1 MISNRLIIIFGY
13 TVKNSLKQ
21 VYLVGGAVR
30 DKLLGIASKD
40 NDFVVIGETPEMM
53 ESLGFLPIG
62 SDFPVYLHPK
72 TKEEYALGRTERKTG
87 KGYTGFVVDAS
98 PNVTLEEDL
107 ARRDLT
113 INSMALDENGTI
125 IDPFNGQDDLKNK
138 ILRHTTHAFVEDPVR
153 VLRIARFLARYGS
166 EWSIHP
172 STTALMQELKNKGE
186 LEHLVP
192 ERVWLETEK
201 ALGEKHPE
209 LYFQALDGLGIFPEL
224 EQMKNTPQPAN
235 HHPEGDVFVHTML
248 VLRRAA
254 DLNFNLETRFAALT
268 HDFGKA
274 LSYKKQGN
282 LRGHERE
289 GVAVIEAFCE
299 RLKVPNRFRD
309 IGVLTSDN
317 HTLCHTLEQLR
328 PQTIHK
334 LIVTNLNALVHPER
348 FIAFTQACQCDAQGR
363 GATLVDKPYP
373 QAAKLRAIHNELQ
386 KMDKKQIVQDALNSG
401 KKGPEIGEAVKV
413 AQISCIKT
421 FLENEKQ
428 GH

>member
-1 MISNRLIIIFGY
+1 MVGDK
-13 TVKNSLKQ
+13 VQQSLKQ

-30 DKLLGIASKD
+30 DKLLNIQSKD
-40 NDFVVIGETPEMM
+40 NDYVVIGETPEVM
-53 ESLGFLPIG
+53 EALGFLPIG

-72 TKEEYALGRTERKTG
+72 TKDEYALGRTERKSG

-113 INSMALDENGTI
+113 INSMALDENGTV

-138 ILRHTTHAFVEDPVR
+138 ILRHTTQAFVEDPVR

-209 LYFQALDGLGIFPEL
+209 LYFQALDGLGIFPEI

-274 LSYKKQGN
+274 LSYKKRGN

-289 GVAVIEAFCE
+289 GVAVVEAFCE

-363 GATLVDKPYP
+363 GETLVDKPYP

-386 KMDKKQIVQDALNSG
+386 KMDKKQIVQDALKSG
-401 KKGPEIGEAVKV
+401 KKGPEIGETVKQ
-413 AQISCIKT
+413 AEIDCIKA
-421 FLENEKQ
+421 FLQLN
-428 GH
+428 G

>member
-1 MISNRLIIIFGY
+1 MKSN
-13 TVKNSLKQ
+13 LKQ

-30 DKLLGIASKD
+30 DKLLNIKSKD
-40 NDFVVIGETPEMM
+40 NDYVVIGETPKTM
-53 ESLGFLPIG
+53 ESLGFVPIG

-72 TKEEYALGRTERKTG
+72 TKEEYALGRTERKSG

-98 PNVTLEEDL
+98 PTVTLEEDL

-113 INSMALDENGTI
+113 INSMALDEHGNI
-125 IDPFNGQDDLKNK
+125 IDPFNGQTDLQNK
-138 ILRHTTHAFVEDPVR
+138 TLRHTTEAFVEDPVR

-166 EWSIHP
+166 DWRIHP
-172 STTALMQELKNKGE
+172 STYALMRELKNKGE
-186 LEHLVP
+186 LNHLVP

-209 LYFQALDGLGIFPEL
+209 LYFEALQGLGIFPEL
-224 EQMKNTPQPAN
+224 ERMVNVPQPAN

-248 VLRRAA
+248 VLKRAA
-254 DLNFNLETRFAALT
+254 DLNFNLEARFAALT

-274 LSYKKQGN
+274 LSFKKHGN

-309 IGVLTSDN
+309 VGVLTSDN
-317 HTLCHTLEQLR
+317 HTLCHTIDQLR

-363 GATLVDKPYP
+363 GETLVDKPYP
-373 QAAKLRAIHNELQ
+373 QAAKLRAIHTELQ
-386 KMDKKQIVQDALNSG
+386 KMDKKQVVQDALKNG
-401 KKGPEIGEAVKV
+401 KKGPEIGEEVKL
-413 AQISCIKT
+413 AEINCIKA
-421 FLENEKQ
+421 FLEHEKSQ
-428 GH
+428 A

>member
-1 MISNRLIIIFGY
+1 MKSN
-13 TVKNSLKQ
+13 LKQ

-30 DKLLGIASKD
+30 DKLLNIKSKD
-40 NDFVVIGETPEMM
+40 NDYVVIGETPKTM
-53 ESLGFLPIG
+53 ESLGFVPIG

-72 TKEEYALGRTERKTG
+72 TKEEYALGRTERKSG

-98 PNVTLEEDL
+98 PTVTLEEDL

-113 INSMALDENGTI
+113 INSMALDEHGNI
-125 IDPFNGQDDLKNK
+125 IDPFNGQTDLQNK
-138 ILRHTTHAFVEDPVR
+138 TLRHTTEAFVEDPVR

-166 EWSIHP
+166 DWRIHP
-172 STTALMQELKNKGE
+172 STYALMRELKNKGE
-186 LEHLVP
+186 LNHLVP

-201 ALGEKHPE
+201 ALGEKYPE
-209 LYFQALDGLGIFPEL
+209 LYFEALQGLGVFPEL
-224 EQMKNTPQPAN
+224 ERMVNVPQPAN

-254 DLNFNLETRFAALT
+254 DLNFNLEARFAALT

-274 LSYKKQGN
+274 LSFKKYGN

-309 IGVLTSDN
+309 VGVLTSDN
-317 HTLCHTLEQLR
+317 HTLCHTIDQLR

-363 GATLVDKPYP
+363 GETLVDKPYP
-373 QAAKLRAIHNELQ
+373 QAAKLRAIHTELQ
-386 KMDKKQIVQDALNSG
+386 KMDKKQVVQNALKNG
-401 KKGPEIGEAVKV
+401 KKGPEIGEEVKL
-413 AQISCIKT
+413 AEINCIKA
-421 FLENEKQ
+421 FLEHEKSQ
-428 GH
+428 AQ

>member
-1 MISNRLIIIFGY
+1 MKSN
-13 TVKNSLKQ
+13 LKK

-30 DKLLGIASKD
+30 DKLLNIKSKD
-40 NDFVVIGETPEMM
+40 NDYVVIGETPKTM
-53 ESLGFLPIG
+53 ESLGFVPIG

-72 TKEEYALGRTERKTG
+72 TKEEYALGRTERKSG

-98 PNVTLEEDL
+98 PTVTLEEDL

-113 INSMALDENGTI
+113 INSMALDEHGNI
-125 IDPFNGQDDLKNK
+125 IDPFNGQTDLQNK
-138 ILRHTTHAFVEDPVR
+138 TLRHTTEAFVEDPVR

-166 EWSIHP
+166 DWRIHP
-172 STTALMQELKNKGE
+172 STYALMRELKNKGE
-186 LEHLVP
+186 LNHLVP

-209 LYFQALDGLGIFPEL
+209 LYFEALQGLGVFPEL
-224 EQMKNTPQPAN
+224 ERMVNVPQPAN

-254 DLNFNLETRFAALT
+254 DLNFNLEARFAALT

-274 LSYKKQGN
+274 LSFKKYGN

-317 HTLCHTLEQLR
+317 HTLCHTIDQLR

-363 GATLVDKPYP
+363 GETLVDKPYP
-373 QAAKLRAIHNELQ
+373 QSAKLRAIHTELQ
-386 KMDKKQIVQDALNSG
+386 KMDKKQVVQNALKNG
-401 KKGPEIGEAVKV
+401 KKGPEIGEEVKL
-413 AQISCIKT
+413 AEINCIKA
-421 FLENEKQ
+421 FLEHEKSQ
-428 GH
+428 A

>member
-1 MISNRLIIIFGY
+1 MKS
-13 TVKNSLKQ
+13 SLKN

-30 DKLLGIASKD
+30 DKLLNIASKD
-40 NDFVVIGETPEMM
+40 NDYVVIGETPSTM

-72 TKEEYALGRTERKTG
+72 TKEEYALGRTERKSG

-98 PNVTLEEDL
+98 PSVTLEEDL

-113 INSMALDENGTI
+113 INSMALDENGKI
-125 IDPFNGQDDLKNK
+125 IDPFNGQHDLQNK
-138 ILRHTTHAFVEDPVR
+138 ILRHTTHAF
-153 VLRIARFLARYGS
+153 LARYGS
-166 EWSIHP
+166 DWQIHP
-172 STTALMQELKNKGE
+172 STYALMRELKNKGE
-186 LEHLVP
+186 LNHLVP

-201 ALGEKHPE
+201 ALSEKHPE
-209 LYFQALDGLGIFPEL
+209 LYFQALDGLGIFPEI
-224 EQMKNTPQPAN
+224 EQMKNVPQPAN

-274 LSYKKQGN
+274 LSYKIRGN

-289 GVAVIEAFCE
+289 GVAVVESFCN

-317 HTLCHTLEQLR
+317 HTLCHTIDQLR

-334 LIVTNLNALVHPER
+334 LIVTNLNGLVHPER
-348 FIAFTQACQCDAQGR
+348 FLAFTQACQCDAQGR
-363 GATLVDKPYP
+363 GETLVNKPYP
-373 QAAKLRAIHNELQ
+373 QAIKLRAIHSKLQ
-386 KMDKKQIVQDALNSG
+386 QMDKKHIVQEALKSG
-401 KKGPEIGEAVKV
+401 KKGPEIGEAVKL
-413 AQISCIKT
+413 AEINCIKA
-421 FLENEKQ
+421 FLSDEPSTTS
-428 GH
+428 

>member
-1 MISNRLIIIFGY
+1 MVGNK
-13 TVKNSLKQ
+13 VQQSLKQ

-30 DKLLGIASKD
+30 DKLLNIQSKD
-40 NDFVVIGETPEMM
+40 NDYVVIGETPETM
-53 ESLGFLPIG
+53 EALGFLPIG
-62 SDFPVYLHPK
+62 SDFPVYLHPN
-72 TKEEYALGRTERKTG
+72 TKEEYALGRTERKSG

-125 IDPFNGQDDLKNK
+125 IDPFNGQADLKNK
-138 ILRHTTHAFVEDPVR
+138 ILRHTTQAFVEDPVR

-166 EWSIHP
+166 DWSIHP
-172 STTALMQELKNKGE
+172 STTALMHELKNKGE

-209 LYFQALDGLGIFPEL
+209 LYFQALDGLGIFPEI

-254 DLNFNLETRFAALT
+254 DLGFNLETRFAALT

-274 LSYKKQGN
+274 LSYKKRGN

-289 GVAVIEAFCE
+289 GVAVVEAFCE

-363 GATLVDKPYP
+363 GETLVDKPYP

-386 KMDKKQIVQDALNSG
+386 KMDKKQIVQDALKSG
-401 KKGPEIGEAVKV
+401 KKGPEIGETVKQ
-413 AQISCIKT
+413 AEIDCIKA
-421 FLENEKQ
+421 FLNTNTLKVT
-428 GH
+428 

>member
-1 MISNRLIIIFGY
+1 MKSN
-13 TVKNSLKQ
+13 LKQ

-30 DKLLGIASKD
+30 DKLLNIKSKD
-40 NDFVVIGETPEMM
+40 NDYVVIGETPKTM
-53 ESLGFLPIG
+53 ESLGFVPIG

-72 TKEEYALGRTERKTG
+72 TKEEYALGRTERKSG

-98 PNVTLEEDL
+98 PTVTLEEDL

-113 INSMALDENGTI
+113 INSMALDEHGNI
-125 IDPFNGQDDLKNK
+125 IDPFNGQTDLQNK
-138 ILRHTTHAFVEDPVR
+138 TLRHTTEAFVEDPVR

-166 EWSIHP
+166 DWRIHP
-172 STTALMQELKNKGE
+172 STYALMRELKNKGE
-186 LEHLVP
+186 LNHLVP

-209 LYFQALDGLGIFPEL
+209 LYFEALQGLGIFPEL
-224 EQMKNTPQPAN
+224 ERMVNVPQPAN

-254 DLNFNLETRFAALT
+254 DLNFNLEARFAALT

-274 LSYKKQGN
+274 LSFKKYGN

-309 IGVLTSDN
+309 VGVLTSDN
-317 HTLCHTLEQLR
+317 HTLCHTVDQLR

-363 GATLVDKPYP
+363 GETLVDKPYP
-373 QAAKLRAIHNELQ
+373 QAAKLRAIHTELQ
-386 KMDKKQIVQDALNSG
+386 KMDKKQVVQDALKNG
-401 KKGPEIGEAVKV
+401 KKGPEIGEEVKL
-413 AQISCIKT
+413 AEINCIKA
-421 FLENEKQ
+421 FLEHEKSQ
-428 GH
+428 A

>member
-1 MISNRLIIIFGY
+1 MKSN
-13 TVKNSLKQ
+13 LKQ

-30 DKLLGIASKD
+30 DKLLNIKSKD
-40 NDFVVIGETPEMM
+40 NDYVVIGETPKTM
-53 ESLGFLPIG
+53 ESLGFVPIG

-72 TKEEYALGRTERKTG
+72 TKEEYALGRTERKSG

-98 PNVTLEEDL
+98 PTVTLEEDL

-113 INSMALDENGTI
+113 INSMALDEDGNI
-125 IDPFNGQDDLKNK
+125 IDPFNGQTDLQNK
-138 ILRHTTHAFVEDPVR
+138 TLRHTTAAFVEDPVR

-166 EWSIHP
+166 QWSIHP
-172 STTALMQELKNKGE
+172 STTALMRELKNKGE
-186 LEHLVP
+186 LTHLVP

-209 LYFQALDGLGIFPEL
+209 LYFEALQGLGIFPEL
-224 EQMKNTPQPAN
+224 ERMVNVPQPAN

-248 VLRRAA
+248 VLKRAA
-254 DLNFNLETRFAALT
+254 GLNFNLETRFAALT

-274 LSYKKQGN
+274 LSFKKHGN

-289 GVAVIEAFCE
+289 GVAVVEAFCE

-317 HTLCHTLEQLR
+317 HTLCHTIDQLR
-328 PQTIHK
+328 PQTVHK

-363 GATLVDKPYP
+363 GETLVDKPYP
-373 QAAKLRAIHNELQ
+373 QAAKLRAIFSELQ
-386 KMDKKQIVQDALNSG
+386 KMDKKQVVQNALKNG
-401 KKGPEIGEAVKV
+401 KKGPEIGEEVKL
-413 AQISCIKT
+413 AEISCIKT
-421 FLENEKQ
+421 FLQNEKL
-428 GH
+428 

>member
-1 MISNRLIIIFGY
+1 MKSN
-13 TVKNSLKQ
+13 LKQ

-30 DKLLGIASKD
+30 DKLLNIKSKD
-40 NDFVVIGETPEMM
+40 NDYVVIGETPKTM
-53 ESLGFLPIG
+53 ESLGFVPIG

-72 TKEEYALGRTERKTG
+72 TKEEYALGRTERKSG

-98 PNVTLEEDL
+98 PTVTLEEDL

-113 INSMALDENGTI
+113 INSMALDEHGNI
-125 IDPFNGQDDLKNK
+125 IDPFNGQTDLQNK
-138 ILRHTTHAFVEDPVR
+138 TLRHTTEAFVEDPVR

-166 EWSIHP
+166 DWRIHP
-172 STTALMQELKNKGE
+172 STYALMRELKNKGE
-186 LEHLVP
+186 LNHLVP

-209 LYFQALDGLGIFPEL
+209 LYFEALQGLGIFPEL
-224 EQMKNTPQPAN
+224 ERMVNVPQPAN

-254 DLNFNLETRFAALT
+254 DLNFNLEARFAALT

-274 LSYKKQGN
+274 LSFKKHGN

-309 IGVLTSDN
+309 VGVLTSDN
-317 HTLCHTLEQLR
+317 HTLCHTIDQLR

-363 GATLVDKPYP
+363 GETLVDKPYP
-373 QAAKLRAIHNELQ
+373 QAAKLRAIHTELQ
-386 KMDKKQIVQDALNSG
+386 KMDKKQVVQDALKNG
-401 KKGPEIGEAVKV
+401 KKGPEIGEEVKL
-413 AQISCIKT
+413 AEINCIKA
-421 FLENEKQ
+421 FLEHEKSQ
-428 GH
+428 AQ

>member
-1 MISNRLIIIFGY
+1 MKSN
-13 TVKNSLKQ
+13 LKQ

-30 DKLLGIASKD
+30 DKLLNIKSKD
-40 NDFVVIGETPEMM
+40 NDYVVIGETPKTM
-53 ESLGFLPIG
+53 ESLGFVPIG

-72 TKEEYALGRTERKTG
+72 TKEEYALGRTERKSG

-98 PNVTLEEDL
+98 PTVTLEEDL

-113 INSMALDENGTI
+113 INSMALDEHGNI
-125 IDPFNGQDDLKNK
+125 IDPFNGQTDLQNK
-138 ILRHTTHAFVEDPVR
+138 TLRHTTEAFVEDPVR

-166 EWSIHP
+166 DWRIHP
-172 STTALMQELKNKGE
+172 STYALMRELKNKGE
-186 LEHLVP
+186 LNHLVP

-209 LYFQALDGLGIFPEL
+209 LYFEALQGLGIFPEL
-224 EQMKNTPQPAN
+224 ERMVNVPQPAN

-254 DLNFNLETRFAALT
+254 DLNFNLEARFAALT

-274 LSYKKQGN
+274 LSFKKYGN

-309 IGVLTSDN
+309 VGVLTSDN
-317 HTLCHTLEQLR
+317 HTLCHTIDQLR

-363 GATLVDKPYP
+363 GETLVDKPYP
-373 QAAKLRAIHNELQ
+373 QAAKLRAIHTELQ
-386 KMDKKQIVQDALNSG
+386 KMDKKQVVQDALKNG
-401 KKGPEIGEAVKV
+401 KKGPEIGEEVKL
-413 AQISCIKT
+413 AEINCIKA
-421 FLENEKQ
+421 FLEHEKPQ
-428 GH
+428 A

>member
-1 MISNRLIIIFGY
+1 MVGDK
-13 TVKNSLKQ
+13 VQQSLKQ

-30 DKLLGIASKD
+30 DKLLNIQSKD
-40 NDFVVIGETPEMM
+40 NDYVVIGETPETM
-53 ESLGFLPIG
+53 EALGFLPIG

-72 TKEEYALGRTERKTG
+72 TKEEYALGRTERKSG

-113 INSMALDENGTI
+113 INSMALDENGTV

-209 LYFQALDGLGIFPEL
+209 LYFQALDGLGIFPEI

-254 DLNFNLETRFAALT
+254 DLGFNLETRFAALT

-289 GVAVIEAFCE
+289 GVAVVEAFCE

-363 GATLVDKPYP
+363 GETLVDKPYP

-386 KMDKKQIVQDALNSG
+386 KMDKKQIVQDALKSG
-401 KKGPEIGEAVKV
+401 KKGPEIGETVKQ
-413 AQISCIKT
+413 AEIDCIKA
-421 FLENEKQ
+421 FLQLN
-428 GH
+428 G

>member
-1 MISNRLIIIFGY
+1 MKSN
-13 TVKNSLKQ
+13 LKK

-30 DKLLGIASKD
+30 DKLLNIKSKD
-40 NDFVVIGETPEMM
+40 NDYVVIGETPKTM
-53 ESLGFLPIG
+53 ESLGFVPIG

-72 TKEEYALGRTERKTG
+72 TKEEYALGRTERKSG

-98 PNVTLEEDL
+98 PTVTLEEDL

-113 INSMALDENGTI
+113 INSMALDEHGNI
-125 IDPFNGQDDLKNK
+125 IDPFNGQTDLQNK
-138 ILRHTTHAFVEDPVR
+138 TLRHTTEAFVEDPVR

-166 EWSIHP
+166 DWRIHP
-172 STTALMQELKNKGE
+172 STYALMRELKNKGE
-186 LEHLVP
+186 LNHLVP

-201 ALGEKHPE
+201 ALGEKYPE
-209 LYFQALDGLGIFPEL
+209 LYFEALQGLGIFPEL
-224 EQMKNTPQPAN
+224 ERMVNVPQPAN

-274 LSYKKQGN
+274 LSFKKYGN

-309 IGVLTSDN
+309 VGVLTSDN
-317 HTLCHTLEQLR
+317 HTLCHTIDQLR

-363 GATLVDKPYP
+363 GETLVDKPYP
-373 QAAKLRAIHNELQ
+373 QSAKLRAIHTELQ
-386 KMDKKQIVQDALNSG
+386 KMDKKQVVQNALKNG
-401 KKGPEIGEAVKV
+401 KKGPEIGEEVKL
-413 AQISCIKT
+413 AEINCIKA
-421 FLENEKQ
+421 FLEHEKSQ
-428 GH
+428 A

>member
-1 MISNRLIIIFGY
+1 MKSN
-13 TVKNSLKQ
+13 LKQ

-30 DKLLGIASKD
+30 DKLLNIKSKD
-40 NDFVVIGETPEMM
+40 NDYVVIGETPKTM
-53 ESLGFLPIG
+53 ESLGFVPIG

-72 TKEEYALGRTERKTG
+72 TKEEYALGRTERKSG

-98 PNVTLEEDL
+98 PTVTLEEDL

-113 INSMALDENGTI
+113 INSMALDEHGNI
-125 IDPFNGQDDLKNK
+125 IDPFNGQTDLQNK
-138 ILRHTTHAFVEDPVR
+138 ALRHTTEAFVEDPVR

-166 EWSIHP
+166 DWRIHP
-172 STTALMQELKNKGE
+172 STYALMRELKNKGE
-186 LEHLVP
+186 LNHLVP

-209 LYFQALDGLGIFPEL
+209 LYFEALQGLGIFPEL
-224 EQMKNTPQPAN
+224 ERMVNVPQPAN

-254 DLNFNLETRFAALT
+254 DLNFNLEARFAALT

-274 LSYKKQGN
+274 LSFKKYGN

-309 IGVLTSDN
+309 VGVLTSDN
-317 HTLCHTLEQLR
+317 HTLCHTIDQLR

-363 GATLVDKPYP
+363 GETLVDKPYP
-373 QAAKLRAIHNELQ
+373 QATKLRAIHTELQ
-386 KMDKKQIVQDALNSG
+386 KMDKKQVVQDALKNG
-401 KKGPEIGEAVKV
+401 KKGPEIGEEVKL
-413 AQISCIKT
+413 AEINCIKA
-421 FLENEKQ
+421 FLEHEKPQ
-428 GH
+428 A

>member
-1 MISNRLIIIFGY
+1 VKSN
-13 TVKNSLKQ
+13 LKQ

-30 DKLLGIASKD
+30 DKLLNIKSKD
-40 NDFVVIGETPEMM
+40 NDYVVIGETPKTM
-53 ESLGFLPIG
+53 ESLGFVPIG

-72 TKEEYALGRTERKTG
+72 TKEEYALGRTERKSG

-98 PNVTLEEDL
+98 PTVTLEEDL

-113 INSMALDENGTI
+113 INSMALDEHGNI
-125 IDPFNGQDDLKNK
+125 IDPFNGQTDLQNK
-138 ILRHTTHAFVEDPVR
+138 TLRHTTEAFVEDPVR

-166 EWSIHP
+166 DWRIHP
-172 STTALMQELKNKGE
+172 STYALMRELKNKGE
-186 LEHLVP
+186 LNHLVP

-209 LYFQALDGLGIFPEL
+209 LYFEALQGLGIFPEL
-224 EQMKNTPQPAN
+224 ERMVNVPQPAN

-248 VLRRAA
+248 VLKRAA
-254 DLNFNLETRFAALT
+254 DLNFNLEARFAALT

-274 LSYKKQGN
+274 LSFKKHGN

-309 IGVLTSDN
+309 VGVLTSDN
-317 HTLCHTLEQLR
+317 HTLCHTIDQLR

-363 GATLVDKPYP
+363 GETLVDKPYP
-373 QAAKLRAIHNELQ
+373 QAAKLRAIHTELQ
-386 KMDKKQIVQDALNSG
+386 KMDKKQVVQDALKNG
-401 KKGPEIGEAVKV
+401 KKGPEIGEEVKL
-413 AQISCIKT
+413 AEINCIKA
-421 FLENEKQ
+421 FLEHEKSQ
-428 GH
+428 A

>member
-1 MISNRLIIIFGY
+1 MKSN
-13 TVKNSLKQ
+13 LKQ

-30 DKLLGIASKD
+30 DKLLNIKSKD
-40 NDFVVIGETPEMM
+40 NDYVVIGETPKTM
-53 ESLGFLPIG
+53 ESLGFVPIG

-72 TKEEYALGRTERKTG
+72 TKEEYALGRTERKSG

-98 PNVTLEEDL
+98 PTVTLEEDL

-113 INSMALDENGTI
+113 INSMALDEHGNI
-125 IDPFNGQDDLKNK
+125 IDPFNGQTDLQNK
-138 ILRHTTHAFVEDPVR
+138 TLRHTTEAFVEDPVR

-166 EWSIHP
+166 DWRIHP
-172 STTALMQELKNKGE
+172 STYALMRELKNKGE
-186 LEHLVP
+186 LNHLVP

-209 LYFQALDGLGIFPEL
+209 LYFEALQGLGVFPEL
-224 EQMKNTPQPAN
+224 ERMVNVPQPAN

-248 VLRRAA
+248 VLRRSA
-254 DLNFNLETRFAALT
+254 DLNFNLEARFAALT

-274 LSYKKQGN
+274 LSFKKYGN

-317 HTLCHTLEQLR
+317 HTLCHTIDQLR

-363 GATLVDKPYP
+363 GETLVDKPYP
-373 QAAKLRAIHNELQ
+373 QAAKLRAIHTELQ
-386 KMDKKQIVQDALNSG
+386 KMDKKQVVQDALKNG
-401 KKGPEIGEAVKV
+401 KKGPEIGEEVKL
-413 AQISCIKT
+413 AEINCIKA
-421 FLENEKQ
+421 FLEHEKSQ
-428 GH
+428 A

>member
-1 MISNRLIIIFGY
+1 MKSN
-13 TVKNSLKQ
+13 LKQ

-30 DKLLGIASKD
+30 DKLLNIKSKD
-40 NDFVVIGETPEMM
+40 NDYVVIGETPKTM
-53 ESLGFLPIG
+53 ESLGFVPIG

-72 TKEEYALGRTERKTG
+72 TKEEYALGRTERKSG

-98 PNVTLEEDL
+98 PTVTLEEDL

-113 INSMALDENGTI
+113 INSMALDEHGNI
-125 IDPFNGQDDLKNK
+125 IDPFNGQTDLQNK
-138 ILRHTTHAFVEDPVR
+138 ILRHTTAAFVEDPVR

-166 EWSIHP
+166 DWRIHP
-172 STTALMQELKNKGE
+172 STYELMRELKNKGE
-186 LEHLVP
+186 LNHLVP

-209 LYFQALDGLGIFPEL
+209 LYFEALQGLGIFPEL
-224 EQMKNTPQPAN
+224 ERMVNVPQPAN

-254 DLNFNLETRFAALT
+254 DLNFNLEARFAALT

-274 LSYKKQGN
+274 LSFKKYGN

-309 IGVLTSDN
+309 VGVLTSDN
-317 HTLCHTLEQLR
+317 HTLCHTIDQLR

-334 LIVTNLNALVHPER
+334 LIVTNLNALLHPER

-363 GATLVDKPYP
+363 GETLVDKPYP
-373 QAAKLRAIHNELQ
+373 QAAKLRAIHTELQ
-386 KMDKKQIVQDALNSG
+386 KMDKKQVVQDALKNG
-401 KKGPEIGEAVKV
+401 KKGPEIGEEVKL
-413 AQISCIKT
+413 AEINCIKA
-421 FLENEKQ
+421 FLEHEKSQ
-428 GH
+428 A

>member
-1 MISNRLIIIFGY
+1 
-13 TVKNSLKQ
+13 VKHNLKQ

-30 DKLLGIASKD
+30 DQLLNIASKD
-40 NDFVVIGETPEMM
+40 NDYVVIGETPKTM
-53 ESLGFLPIG
+53 ESLGFVPIG

-72 TKEEYALGRTERKTG
+72 TKEEYALGRTERKSG

-113 INSMALDENGTI
+113 INSMALDENGTV
-125 IDPFNGQDDLKNK
+125 IDPFDGQSDLHNK
-138 ILRHTTHAFVEDPVR
+138 ILRHTTEAFVEDPVR

-166 EWSIHP
+166 EWRIHP
-172 STTALMQELKNKGE
+172 STYALMRELKNKGE
-186 LEHLVP
+186 LDHLVP

-209 LYFQALDGLGIFPEL
+209 LYFKALHGLGIFPEI
-224 EQMKNTPQPAN
+224 EQMDGVPQPAN
-235 HHPEGDVFVHTML
+235 HHPEGDVLVHTML

-274 LSYKKQGN
+274 LSFKKRGN

-289 GVAVIEAFCE
+289 GVAVVEKFCE

-334 LIVTNLNALVHPER
+334 LIVNNLNALVHPER

-363 GATLVDKPYP
+363 GDTLVDKPYP
-373 QAAKLRAIHNELQ
+373 QGAKLRAIFYELQ
-386 KMDKKQIVQDALNSG
+386 KLDKKQVVQAALKNG
-401 KKGPEIGEAVKV
+401 KKGPEIGEEVKL
-413 AQISCIKT
+413 AEINCIKA
-421 FLENEKQ
+421 FLQNEQ
-428 GH
+428 ATQ

>member
-1 MISNRLIIIFGY
+1 MKSN
-13 TVKNSLKQ
+13 LKQ

-30 DKLLGIASKD
+30 DKLLNIKSKD
-40 NDFVVIGETPEMM
+40 NDYVVIGETPKTM
-53 ESLGFLPIG
+53 ESLGFVPIG

-72 TKEEYALGRTERKTG
+72 TKEEYALGRTERKSG

-98 PNVTLEEDL
+98 PTVTLEEDL

-113 INSMALDENGTI
+113 INSMALDEHGNI
-125 IDPFNGQDDLKNK
+125 IDPFNGQADLQNK
-138 ILRHTTHAFVEDPVR
+138 TLRHTTEAFVEDPVR

-166 EWSIHP
+166 DWRIHP
-172 STTALMQELKNKGE
+172 STYALMRELKNKGE
-186 LEHLVP
+186 LNHLVP

-201 ALGEKHPE
+201 ALGEKYPE
-209 LYFQALDGLGIFPEL
+209 LYFEALQGLGVFPEL
-224 EQMKNTPQPAN
+224 ERMVNVPQPAN

-274 LSYKKQGN
+274 LSFKKYGN

-317 HTLCHTLEQLR
+317 HTLCHTIDQLR

-363 GATLVDKPYP
+363 GETLVDKPYP
-373 QAAKLRAIHNELQ
+373 QSAKLRAIHTELQ
-386 KMDKKQIVQDALNSG
+386 KMDKKLVVQNALKNG
-401 KKGPEIGEAVKV
+401 KKGPEIGEEVKL
-413 AQISCIKT
+413 AEINCIKA
-421 FLENEKQ
+421 FLEHEKSQ
-428 GH
+428 A

>member
-1 MISNRLIIIFGY
+1 MKSN
-13 TVKNSLKQ
+13 LKQ

-30 DKLLGIASKD
+30 DKLLNIKSKD
-40 NDFVVIGETPEMM
+40 NDYVVIGETPKTM
-53 ESLGFLPIG
+53 ESLGFVPIG

-72 TKEEYALGRTERKTG
+72 TKEEYALGRTERKSG

-98 PNVTLEEDL
+98 PTVTLEEDL

-113 INSMALDENGTI
+113 INSMALDEHGNI
-125 IDPFNGQDDLKNK
+125 IDPFNGQADLQNK
-138 ILRHTTHAFVEDPVR
+138 TLRHTTEAFVEDPVR

-166 EWSIHP
+166 DWRIHP
-172 STTALMQELKNKGE
+172 STYALMRELKNKGE
-186 LEHLVP
+186 LNHLVP

-209 LYFQALDGLGIFPEL
+209 LYFEALQGLGIFPEL
-224 EQMKNTPQPAN
+224 ERMVNVPQPAN

-274 LSYKKQGN
+274 LSFKKYGN

-309 IGVLTSDN
+309 VGVLTSDN
-317 HTLCHTLEQLR
+317 HTLCHTIDQLR

-348 FIAFTQACQCDAQGR
+348 FTAFTQACQCDAQGR
-363 GATLVDKPYP
+363 GETLVDKPYP
-373 QAAKLRAIHNELQ
+373 QSAKLRAIHTELQ
-386 KMDKKQIVQDALNSG
+386 KMDKKLVVQNALKNG
-401 KKGPEIGEAVKV
+401 KKGPEIGEEVKL
-413 AQISCIKT
+413 AEINCIKA
-421 FLENEKQ
+421 FLEHEKSQ
-428 GH
+428 A

>member
-1 MISNRLIIIFGY
+1 MKSN
-13 TVKNSLKQ
+13 LKQ

-30 DKLLGIASKD
+30 DKLLNIKSKD
-40 NDFVVIGETPEMM
+40 NDYVVIGETPKTM
-53 ESLGFLPIG
+53 ESLGFVPIG

-72 TKEEYALGRTERKTG
+72 TKEEYALGRTERKSG

-98 PNVTLEEDL
+98 PTVTLEEDL

-113 INSMALDENGTI
+113 INSMALDEHGNI
-125 IDPFNGQDDLKNK
+125 IDPFNGQADLQNK
-138 ILRHTTHAFVEDPVR
+138 TLRHTTEAFVEDPVR

-166 EWSIHP
+166 DWRIHP
-172 STTALMQELKNKGE
+172 STYALMRELKNKGE
-186 LEHLVP
+186 LNHLVP

-209 LYFQALDGLGIFPEL
+209 LYFEALQGLGIFPEL
-224 EQMKNTPQPAN
+224 ERMVNVPQPAN

-254 DLNFNLETRFAALT
+254 DLNFNLEARFAALT

-274 LSYKKQGN
+274 LSFKKHGN

-309 IGVLTSDN
+309 VGVLTSDN
-317 HTLCHTLEQLR
+317 HTLCHTIDQLR

-363 GATLVDKPYP
+363 GETLVDKPYP
-373 QAAKLRAIHNELQ
+373 QAAKLRAIHTELQ
-386 KMDKKQIVQDALNSG
+386 KMDKKQVVQDALKNG
-401 KKGPEIGEAVKV
+401 KKGPEIGEEVKL
-413 AQISCIKT
+413 AEINCIKA
-421 FLENEKQ
+421 FLEHEKSQ
-428 GH
+428 A

>member
-1 MISNRLIIIFGY
+1 MVGDK
-13 TVKNSLKQ
+13 VQQSLKQ

-30 DKLLGIASKD
+30 DKLLNIQSKD
-40 NDFVVIGETPEMM
+40 NDYVVIGETPEVM
-53 ESLGFLPIG
+53 EALGFLPIG
-62 SDFPVYLHPK
+62 SDFPVYLHPH
-72 TKEEYALGRTERKTG
+72 TKEEYALGRTERKSG

-113 INSMALDENGTI
+113 INSMALDENGTV
-125 IDPFNGQDDLKNK
+125 IDPFNGQADLKNK
-138 ILRHTTHAFVEDPVR
+138 ILRHTTQAFVEDPVR

-166 EWSIHP
+166 DWSIHP
-172 STTALMQELKNKGE
+172 STTALMHELKNKGE

-209 LYFQALDGLGIFPEL
+209 LYFQALDGLGIFPEI

-254 DLNFNLETRFAALT
+254 DLGFNLETRFAALT

-274 LSYKKQGN
+274 LSYKKRGN

-289 GVAVIEAFCE
+289 GVAVVEAFCE

-363 GATLVDKPYP
+363 GETLVDKPYP

-386 KMDKKQIVQDALNSG
+386 KMDKKQIVQDALKSG
-401 KKGPEIGEAVKV
+401 KKGPEIGETVKQ
-413 AQISCIKT
+413 AEIDCIKG
-421 FLENEKQ
+421 FLQLN
-428 GH
+428 G

>member
-1 MISNRLIIIFGY
+1 MQQ
-13 TVKNSLKQ
+13 SLKQ

-30 DKLLGIASKD
+30 DKLLNIQSKD
-40 NDFVVIGETPEMM
+40 NDYVVIGETPEVM
-53 ESLGFLPIG
+53 EALGFLPIG

-72 TKEEYALGRTERKTG
+72 TKEEYALGRTERKSG

-113 INSMALDENGTI
+113 INSMALDENGTV
-125 IDPFNGQDDLKNK
+125 IDPFNGQADLKNK
-138 ILRHTTHAFVEDPVR
+138 ILRHTTEAFVEDPVR

-172 STTALMQELKNKGE
+172 STTALMQELKNKDE

-209 LYFQALDGLGIFPEL
+209 LYFQALDGLGIFPEI
-224 EQMKNTPQPAN
+224 EQMKSTPQPAN

-274 LSYKKQGN
+274 LSYKKRGN

-289 GVAVIEAFCE
+289 GVAVVEAFCE

-363 GATLVDKPYP
+363 GETLVDKPYP

-386 KMDKKQIVQDALNSG
+386 QMDKKQIVQDALKSG
-401 KKGPEIGEAVKV
+401 KKGPEIGETVKQ
-413 AQISCIKT
+413 AEIDCIKA
-421 FLENEKQ
+421 FLQLN
-428 GH
+428 G

>member
-1 MISNRLIIIFGY
+1 MKSN
-13 TVKNSLKQ
+13 LKQ

-30 DKLLGIASKD
+30 DKLLNIKSKD
-40 NDFVVIGETPEMM
+40 NDYVVIGETPKTM
-53 ESLGFLPIG
+53 ESLGFVPIG

-72 TKEEYALGRTERKTG
+72 TKEEYALGRTERKSG

-98 PNVTLEEDL
+98 PTVTLEEDL

-113 INSMALDENGTI
+113 INSMALDEHGNI
-125 IDPFNGQDDLKNK
+125 IDPFNGQTDLQNK
-138 ILRHTTHAFVEDPVR
+138 TLRHTTEAFVEDPVR

-166 EWSIHP
+166 DWRIHP
-172 STTALMQELKNKGE
+172 STYALMRELKNKGE
-186 LEHLVP
+186 LNHLVP

-209 LYFQALDGLGIFPEL
+209 LYFEALQGLGIFPEL
-224 EQMKNTPQPAN
+224 ERMVNVPQPAN

-254 DLNFNLETRFAALT
+254 DLNFNLEARFAALT

-274 LSYKKQGN
+274 LSFKKYGN

-309 IGVLTSDN
+309 VGVLTSDN
-317 HTLCHTLEQLR
+317 HTLCHTIDQLR

-363 GATLVDKPYP
+363 GETLVDKPYP
-373 QAAKLRAIHNELQ
+373 QAAKLRAIHTELQ
-386 KMDKKQIVQDALNSG
+386 KMDKKQVVQDALKNG
-401 KKGPEIGEAVKV
+401 KKGPEIGEEVKL
-413 AQISCIKT
+413 AEINCIKA
-421 FLENEKQ
+421 FLGHEKSQ
-428 GH
+428 A

>member
-1 MISNRLIIIFGY
+1 MKSN
-13 TVKNSLKQ
+13 LKQ

-30 DKLLGIASKD
+30 DKLLNIKSKD
-40 NDFVVIGETPEMM
+40 NDYVVIGETPKTM
-53 ESLGFLPIG
+53 ESLGFVPIG

-72 TKEEYALGRTERKTG
+72 TKEEYALGRTERKSG

-98 PNVTLEEDL
+98 PTVTLEEDL

-113 INSMALDENGTI
+113 INSMALDEHGNI
-125 IDPFNGQDDLKNK
+125 IDPFNGQTDLQNK
-138 ILRHTTHAFVEDPVR
+138 TLRHTTEAFVEDPVR

-166 EWSIHP
+166 DWRIHP
-172 STTALMQELKNKGE
+172 STYALMRELKNKGE
-186 LEHLVP
+186 LNHLVS

-201 ALGEKHPE
+201 ALGEKQPE
-209 LYFQALDGLGIFPEL
+209 LYFEALQGLGIFPEL
-224 EQMKNTPQPAN
+224 ERMVNVPQPAN

-254 DLNFNLETRFAALT
+254 DLNFNLEARFAALT

-274 LSYKKQGN
+274 LSFKKYGN

-309 IGVLTSDN
+309 VGVLTSDN
-317 HTLCHTLEQLR
+317 HTLCHTIDQLR

-363 GATLVDKPYP
+363 GETLVDKPYP
-373 QAAKLRAIHNELQ
+373 QAAKLRAIHTELQ
-386 KMDKKQIVQDALNSG
+386 KMDKKQVVQDALKNG
-401 KKGPEIGEAVKV
+401 KKGPEIGEEVKL
-413 AQISCIKT
+413 AEINCIKA
-421 FLENEKQ
+421 FLEHEKSQ
-428 GH
+428 A

>member
-1 MISNRLIIIFGY
+1 MKSN
-13 TVKNSLKQ
+13 LKQ

-30 DKLLGIASKD
+30 DKLLNIKSKD
-40 NDFVVIGETPEMM
+40 NDYVVIGETPKTM
-53 ESLGFLPIG
+53 ESLGFVPIG

-72 TKEEYALGRTERKTG
+72 TKEEYALGRTERKSG

-98 PNVTLEEDL
+98 PTVTLEEDL

-113 INSMALDENGTI
+113 INSMALDEHGNI
-125 IDPFNGQDDLKNK
+125 IDPFNGQTDLQNK
-138 ILRHTTHAFVEDPVR
+138 TLRHTTEAFVEDPVR

-166 EWSIHP
+166 DWRIHP
-172 STTALMQELKNKGE
+172 STYALMRELKNKGE
-186 LEHLVP
+186 LNHLVP

-209 LYFQALDGLGIFPEL
+209 LYFEALQGLGIFPEL
-224 EQMKNTPQPAN
+224 ERMVNVPQPAN

-254 DLNFNLETRFAALT
+254 DLNFNLEARFAALT

-274 LSYKKQGN
+274 LSFKKHGN

-309 IGVLTSDN
+309 VGVLTSDN
-317 HTLCHTLEQLR
+317 HTLCHTIDQLR

-363 GATLVDKPYP
+363 GETLVDKPYP
-373 QAAKLRAIHNELQ
+373 QSAKLRAIHTELQ
-386 KMDKKQIVQDALNSG
+386 KMDKKQVVQNALKNG
-401 KKGPEIGEAVKV
+401 KKGPEIGEEVKL
-413 AQISCIKT
+413 AEINCIKA
-421 FLENEKQ
+421 FLEHEKSQ
-428 GH
+428 A

>member
-1 MISNRLIIIFGY
+1 MVGNK
-13 TVKNSLKQ
+13 VQQSLKQ

-30 DKLLGIASKD
+30 DKLLNIQSKD
-40 NDFVVIGETPEMM
+40 NDYVVIGETPETM
-53 ESLGFLPIG
+53 EALGFLPIG
-62 SDFPVYLHPK
+62 SDFPVYLHPN
-72 TKEEYALGRTERKTG
+72 TKEEYALGRTERKSG

-125 IDPFNGQDDLKNK
+125 IDPFNGQADLKNK
-138 ILRHTTHAFVEDPVR
+138 ILRHTTQAFVEDPVR

-166 EWSIHP
+166 DWSIHP
-172 STTALMQELKNKGE
+172 STTALMHELKNKGE

-209 LYFQALDGLGIFPEL
+209 LYFQALDGLGIFPEI

-254 DLNFNLETRFAALT
+254 DLGFNLETRFAALT

-274 LSYKKQGN
+274 LSYKKCGN

-289 GVAVIEAFCE
+289 GVAVVEAFCE

-363 GATLVDKPYP
+363 GETLVDKPYP

-386 KMDKKQIVQDALNSG
+386 KMDKKQIVQDALKNG
-401 KKGPEIGEAVKV
+401 KKGPEIGETVKQ
-413 AQISCIKT
+413 AEIDCIKA
-421 FLENEKQ
+421 FLQLN
-428 GH
+428 G

>member
-1 MISNRLIIIFGY
+1 MKSN
-13 TVKNSLKQ
+13 LKQ

-30 DKLLGIASKD
+30 DKLLNIKSKD
-40 NDFVVIGETPEMM
+40 NDYVVIGETPKTM
-53 ESLGFLPIG
+53 ESLGFVPIG

-72 TKEEYALGRTERKTG
+72 TKEEYALGRTERKSG

-98 PNVTLEEDL
+98 PTVTLEEDL

-113 INSMALDENGTI
+113 INSMALDEHGNI
-125 IDPFNGQDDLKNK
+125 IDPFNGQTDLQNK
-138 ILRHTTHAFVEDPVR
+138 TLRHTTEAFVEDPVR

-166 EWSIHP
+166 DWRIHP
-172 STTALMQELKNKGE
+172 STYALMRELKNKGE
-186 LEHLVP
+186 LNHLVP

-209 LYFQALDGLGIFPEL
+209 LYFEALQGLGIFPEL
-224 EQMKNTPQPAN
+224 ERMVNVPQPAN

-274 LSYKKQGN
+274 LSFKKYGN

-289 GVAVIEAFCE
+289 GVAVVEKFCE

-309 IGVLTSDN
+309 VGVLTSDN
-317 HTLCHTLEQLR
+317 HTLCHTIDQLR

-363 GATLVDKPYP
+363 GETLVDKPYP
-373 QAAKLRAIHNELQ
+373 QSAKLRAIHTELQ
-386 KMDKKQIVQDALNSG
+386 KMDKKLVVQNALKNG
-401 KKGPEIGEAVKV
+401 KKGPEIGEEVKL
-413 AQISCIKT
+413 AEINCIKA
-421 FLENEKQ
+421 FLEHEKSQ
-428 GH
+428 A

>member
-1 MISNRLIIIFGY
+1 VVGDK
-13 TVKNSLKQ
+13 VQQSLKQ

-30 DKLLGIASKD
+30 DKLLNIQSKD
-40 NDFVVIGETPEMM
+40 NDYVVIGETPEVM
-53 ESLGFLPIG
+53 EALGFLPIG

-72 TKEEYALGRTERKTG
+72 TKEEYALGRTERKSG

-113 INSMALDENGTI
+113 INSMALDENGTV

-138 ILRHTTHAFVEDPVR
+138 VLRHTTHAFVEDPVR

-209 LYFQALDGLGIFPEL
+209 LYFQALDGLGIFPEI

-289 GVAVIEAFCE
+289 GVAVVEAFCE

-363 GATLVDKPYP
+363 GETLVDKPYP

-386 KMDKKQIVQDALNSG
+386 QMDKKQIVQDALKSG
-401 KKGPEIGEAVKV
+401 KKGPEIGETVKQ
-413 AQISCIKT
+413 AEIDCIKA
-421 FLENEKQ
+421 FLQLN
-428 GH
+428 G

>member
-1 MISNRLIIIFGY
+1 VVGNK
-13 TVKNSLKQ
+13 VQQSLKQ

-30 DKLLGIASKD
+30 DKLLNIQSKD
-40 NDFVVIGETPEMM
+40 NDYVVIGETPEVM
-53 ESLGFLPIG
+53 EALGFLPIG
-62 SDFPVYLHPK
+62 SDFPVYLHPH
-72 TKEEYALGRTERKTG
+72 TKEEYALGRTERKSG

-113 INSMALDENGTI
+113 INSMALDENGTV
-125 IDPFNGQDDLKNK
+125 IDPFKGQADLKNK

-172 STTALMQELKNKGE
+172 STTALMHELKNKGE

-209 LYFQALDGLGIFPEL
+209 LYFQALDGLGIFPEI

-254 DLNFNLETRFAALT
+254 DLGFNLETRFAALT

-274 LSYKKQGN
+274 LSYKKRGN

-289 GVAVIEAFCE
+289 GVAVVEAFCE

-363 GATLVDKPYP
+363 GETLVDKPYP

-386 KMDKKQIVQDALNSG
+386 KMDKKQIVQDALKSG
-401 KKGPEIGEAVKV
+401 KKGPEIGETVKR
-413 AQISCIKT
+413 AEIDCIKA
-421 FLENEKQ
+421 FLQLN
-428 GH
+428 G

>member
-1 MISNRLIIIFGY
+1 VVGNK
-13 TVKNSLKQ
+13 VQQSLKQ

-30 DKLLGIASKD
+30 DKLLNIQSKD
-40 NDFVVIGETPEMM
+40 NDYVVIGETPETM
-53 ESLGFLPIG
+53 EALGFLPIG
-62 SDFPVYLHPK
+62 SDFPVYLHPN
-72 TKEEYALGRTERKTG
+72 TKEEYALGRTERKSG

-166 EWSIHP
+166 DWSIHP
-172 STTALMQELKNKGE
+172 STIALMHELKNKGE

-209 LYFQALDGLGIFPEL
+209 LYFQALDGLGIFSEI
-224 EQMKNTPQPAN
+224 EQMKNIPQPAN

-254 DLNFNLETRFAALT
+254 DLGFNLETRFAALT

-274 LSYKKQGN
+274 LSYKKRGN

-289 GVAVIEAFCE
+289 GVAVVEAFCE

-363 GATLVDKPYP
+363 GETLVDKPYP

-386 KMDKKQIVQDALNSG
+386 KMDKKQIVQDALKSG
-401 KKGPEIGEAVKV
+401 KKGPEIGETVKQ
-413 AQISCIKT
+413 AEIDCIKA
-421 FLENEKQ
+421 FLSDEPSTVS
-428 GH
+428 

>member
-1 MISNRLIIIFGY
+1 MVGDK
-13 TVKNSLKQ
+13 VQQSLKQ

-30 DKLLGIASKD
+30 DKLLNIQSKD
-40 NDFVVIGETPEMM
+40 NDYVVIGETPEVM
-53 ESLGFLPIG
+53 EALGFLPIG

-72 TKEEYALGRTERKTG
+72 TKEEYALGRTERKSG

-113 INSMALDENGTI
+113 INSMALDENGTV
-125 IDPFNGQDDLKNK
+125 IDPFNGQADLKNK
-138 ILRHTTHAFVEDPVR
+138 ILRHTTEAFVEDPVR

-172 STTALMQELKNKGE
+172 STTALMQELKNKDE

-209 LYFQALDGLGIFPEL
+209 LYFQALDGLGIFPEI
-224 EQMKNTPQPAN
+224 EQMKSTPQPAN

-274 LSYKKQGN
+274 LSYKKRGN

-289 GVAVIEAFCE
+289 GVAVVEAFCE

-363 GATLVDKPYP
+363 GETLVDKPYP

-386 KMDKKQIVQDALNSG
+386 QMDKKQIVQDALKSG
-401 KKGPEIGEAVKV
+401 KKGPEIGETVKQ
-413 AQISCIKT
+413 AEIDCIKA
-421 FLENEKQ
+421 FLQLN
-428 GH
+428 G

>member
-1 MISNRLIIIFGY
+1 MKSN
-13 TVKNSLKQ
+13 LKQ

-30 DKLLGIASKD
+30 DKLLNIKSKD
-40 NDFVVIGETPEMM
+40 NDYVVIGETPKTM
-53 ESLGFLPIG
+53 ESLGFVPIG

-72 TKEEYALGRTERKTG
+72 TKEEYALGRTERKSG

-98 PNVTLEEDL
+98 PTVTLEEDL

-113 INSMALDENGTI
+113 INSMALDENGNI
-125 IDPFNGQDDLKNK
+125 IDPFNGQTDLQNK
-138 ILRHTTHAFVEDPVR
+138 TLRHTTEAFVEDPVR

-166 EWSIHP
+166 DWSIHS
-172 STTALMQELKNKGE
+172 STYALMRELKNKGE
-186 LEHLVP
+186 LNHLVP

-209 LYFQALDGLGIFPEL
+209 LYFEALQGLGVFPEL
-224 EQMKNTPQPAN
+224 ERMVNVPQPAN

-274 LSYKKQGN
+274 LSFKKHGN

-289 GVAVIEAFCE
+289 GVAVVEAFCE

-317 HTLCHTLEQLR
+317 HTLCHTIDQLR
-328 PQTIHK
+328 PQTVHK

-363 GATLVDKPYP
+363 GETLVDKPYP
-373 QAAKLRAIHNELQ
+373 QAAKLRAIFSELQ
-386 KMDKKQIVQDALNSG
+386 KMDKKQVVQNALKNG
-401 KKGPEIGEAVKV
+401 KKGPEIGEEVKL
-413 AQISCIKT
+413 AEISCIKS
-421 FLENEKQ
+421 FLEREKSQ
-428 GH
+428 A

>member
-1 MISNRLIIIFGY
+1 MKSN
-13 TVKNSLKQ
+13 LKK

-30 DKLLGIASKD
+30 DKLLNIKSKD
-40 NDFVVIGETPEMM
+40 NDYVVIGETPKTM
-53 ESLGFLPIG
+53 ESLGFVPIG

-72 TKEEYALGRTERKTG
+72 TKEEYALGRTERKSG

-98 PNVTLEEDL
+98 PTVTLEEDL

-113 INSMALDENGTI
+113 INSMALDEHGNI
-125 IDPFNGQDDLKNK
+125 IDPFNGQADLQNK
-138 ILRHTTHAFVEDPVR
+138 TLRHTTEAFVEDPVR

-166 EWSIHP
+166 DWRIHP
-172 STTALMQELKNKGE
+172 STYALMRELKNKGE
-186 LEHLVP
+186 LNHLVP

-201 ALGEKHPE
+201 ALGEKYPE
-209 LYFQALDGLGIFPEL
+209 LYFEALQGLGIFPEL
-224 EQMKNTPQPAN
+224 ERMVNVPQPAN

-274 LSYKKQGN
+274 LSFKKYGN

-309 IGVLTSDN
+309 VGVLTSDN
-317 HTLCHTLEQLR
+317 HTLCHTIDQLR

-348 FIAFTQACQCDAQGR
+348 FMAFTQACQCDAQGR
-363 GATLVDKPYP
+363 GETLVDKPYP
-373 QAAKLRAIHNELQ
+373 QAAKLRAIHTELQ
-386 KMDKKQIVQDALNSG
+386 KMDKKLVVQNALKNG
-401 KKGPEIGEAVKV
+401 KKGPEIGEEVKL
-413 AQISCIKT
+413 AEINCIKA
-421 FLENEKQ
+421 FLEHEKSQ
-428 GH
+428 A

>member
-1 MISNRLIIIFGY
+1 MQQ
-13 TVKNSLKQ
+13 SLKQ

-30 DKLLGIASKD
+30 DKLLNIQSKD
-40 NDFVVIGETPEMM
+40 NDYVVIGETPEVM
-53 ESLGFLPIG
+53 EALGFLPIG

-72 TKEEYALGRTERKTG
+72 TKEEYALGRTERKSG

-138 ILRHTTHAFVEDPVR
+138 ILRHTTHAFVEDPDR

-209 LYFQALDGLGIFPEL
+209 LYFQALDGLGIFPEI
-224 EQMKNTPQPAN
+224 EQMKNTPQPEN

-254 DLNFNLETRFAALT
+254 DLGFNLETRFAALT

-274 LSYKKQGN
+274 LSYKKRGN

-289 GVAVIEAFCE
+289 GVAVVEAFCE

-363 GATLVDKPYP
+363 GETLVDKPYP

-386 KMDKKQIVQDALNSG
+386 KMDKKQIVQDALKSG
-401 KKGPEIGEAVKV
+401 KKGPEIGETVKQ
-413 AQISCIKT
+413 AEIDCIKA
-421 FLENEKQ
+421 FLQLN
-428 GH
+428 G

>member
-1 MISNRLIIIFGY
+1 MKSN
-13 TVKNSLKQ
+13 LKQ

-30 DKLLGIASKD
+30 DKLLNIKSKD
-40 NDFVVIGETPEMM
+40 NDYVVIGETPKTM
-53 ESLGFLPIG
+53 ESLGFVPIG

-72 TKEEYALGRTERKTG
+72 TKEEYALGRTERKSG

-98 PNVTLEEDL
+98 PTVTLEEDL

-113 INSMALDENGTI
+113 INSMALDEHGNI
-125 IDPFNGQDDLKNK
+125 IDPFNGQTDLQNK
-138 ILRHTTHAFVEDPVR
+138 TLRHTTEAFVEDPVR

-166 EWSIHP
+166 DWRIHP
-172 STTALMQELKNKGE
+172 STYALMRELKNKGE
-186 LEHLVP
+186 LNHLVS

-209 LYFQALDGLGIFPEL
+209 LYFEALQGLGIFPEL
-224 EQMKNTPQPAN
+224 ERMVNVPQPAN

-254 DLNFNLETRFAALT
+254 DLNFNLEARFAALT

-274 LSYKKQGN
+274 LSFKKHGN

-309 IGVLTSDN
+309 VGVLTSDN
-317 HTLCHTLEQLR
+317 HTLCHTIDQLR

-363 GATLVDKPYP
+363 GETLVDKPYP
-373 QAAKLRAIHNELQ
+373 QATKLRAIHTELQ
-386 KMDKKQIVQDALNSG
+386 KMDKKQVVQDALKNG
-401 KKGPEIGEAVKV
+401 KKGPEIGEEVKL
-413 AQISCIKT
+413 AEINCIKA
-421 FLENEKQ
+421 FLEHEKSQ
-428 GH
+428 A

>member
-1 MISNRLIIIFGY
+1 MKSN
-13 TVKNSLKQ
+13 LKK

-30 DKLLGIASKD
+30 DKLLNIKSKD
-40 NDFVVIGETPEMM
+40 NDYVVIGETPKTM
-53 ESLGFLPIG
+53 ESLGFVPIG

-72 TKEEYALGRTERKTG
+72 TKEEYALGRTERKSG

-98 PNVTLEEDL
+98 PTVTLEEDL

-113 INSMALDENGTI
+113 INSMALDEHGNI
-125 IDPFNGQDDLKNK
+125 IDPFNGQTDLQNK
-138 ILRHTTHAFVEDPVR
+138 TLRHTTEAFVEDPVR

-166 EWSIHP
+166 DWRIHP
-172 STTALMQELKNKGE
+172 STYALMRELKNKGE
-186 LEHLVP
+186 LNHLVP

-201 ALGEKHPE
+201 ALGEKYPE
-209 LYFQALDGLGIFPEL
+209 LYFEALQGLGIFPEL
-224 EQMKNTPQPAN
+224 ERMVNVPQPAN

-274 LSYKKQGN
+274 LSFKKYGN

-309 IGVLTSDN
+309 VGVLTSDN
-317 HTLCHTLEQLR
+317 HTLCHTIDQLR

-334 LIVTNLNALVHPER
+334 LIVTSLNALVHPER

-363 GATLVDKPYP
+363 GETLVDKPYP
-373 QAAKLRAIHNELQ
+373 QAAKLRAIHTELQ
-386 KMDKKQIVQDALNSG
+386 KMDKKLVVQNALKNG
-401 KKGPEIGEAVKV
+401 KKGPEIGEEVKL
-413 AQISCIKT
+413 AEINCIKA
-421 FLENEKQ
+421 FLEREKSQ
-428 GH
+428 S